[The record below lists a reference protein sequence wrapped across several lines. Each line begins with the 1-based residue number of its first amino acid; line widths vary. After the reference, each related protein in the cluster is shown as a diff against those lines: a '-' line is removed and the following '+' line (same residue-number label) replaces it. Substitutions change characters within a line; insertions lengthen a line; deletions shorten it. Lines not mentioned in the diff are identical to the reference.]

1 MFQQLLLDVQ
11 PMLKYIFLVHRWAL
25 KDHLRQ
31 KKHSKHSPSDITKD
45 NPVKI
50 LKAAFGISLSNIV
63 STACNNPSKCF
74 ESSRRQDVQSRF
86 NDSEETNWK
95 SFLQLFSIQ
104 MFKMQSSRYL
114 SHESVMSGHKY
125 KTDILNACLCLV
137 H

>member
-1 MFQQLLLDVQ
+1 MSILD
-11 PMLKYIFLVHRWAL
+11 KNG
-25 KDHLRQ
+25 
-31 KKHSKHSPSDITKD
+31 KKCQFSPSDITKD

-86 NDSEETNWK
+86 NDSDETNWK
-95 SFLQLFSIQ
+95 SFLQLFSMQ
-104 MFKMQSSRYL
+104 MFKFQRIWSNKGVALIPYQI
-114 SHESVMSGHKY
+114 HK
-125 KTDILNACLCLV
+125 TNILNKFLCLV